1 MKADLYITST
11 GNISP
16 QNTFGKIALPEELV
30 EYNSVRL
37 TCVEPEYKSFID
49 PKMIRRMSRIIRMG
63 VAASSSC
70 LQQAGVKMPGA
81 IVTGTAYG
89 CLEDTGVF
97 LTKMVE
103 QNEQLLTP
111 TAFIQSTHN
120 TIGAQIALLLGCNGY
135 NNAFVHRGFSFE
147 SALLDACLL
156 IKENEAE
163 NVLVGAIDE
172 LTDSSFSILQRFGLY
187 KREPVSSLDLYK
199 EKSKGT
205 IAGEGASFFLL
216 SAKATGNDFAKLD
229 GFTSFYKPKGIAEI
243 KEQINSFLASQ
254 SVSVND
260 IDLLITGRNGDSTGD
275 KIYRDLQSSVFSD
288 IMSINYKN
296 LCGEYPTSTAFALW
310 LAAGIVKNGKIPSS
324 VEKENAQQGKIK
336 TILVYNHYENIHHSL
351 FLISAC

>member
-16 QNTFGKIALPEELV
+16 QNTFGNTTLPDELV
-30 EYNSVRL
+30 EYNSTRL
-37 TCVEPEYKSFID
+37 TCVEPEYKNFID

-63 VAASSSC
+63 VAASSNC
-70 LQQAGVKMPGA
+70 LQQAGVTMPGA

-89 CLEDTGVF
+89 CLEDTGIF

-147 SALLDACLL
+147 SALLDAALL
-156 IKENEAE
+156 IKENEAD

-172 LTDSSFSILQRFGLY
+172 LTDKSFEILQRFGLY
-187 KREPVSSLDLYK
+187 KNEPVSTTELC
-199 EKSKGT
+199 KSKTKGT

-216 SAKATGNDFAKLD
+216 SSNASGSDCAKLD
-229 GFTSFYKPKGIAEI
+229 GFSTFYKPLGIAEI
-243 KEQINSFLASQ
+243 KEQINSFLDSQ
-254 SVSVND
+254 SVSMDD
-260 IDLLITGRNGDSTGD
+260 IDLLITGRNGDYATD
-275 KIYRDLQSSVFSD
+275 KIYRDLESSVFNN
-288 IMSINYKN
+288 IMYINYKD
-296 LCGEYPTSTAFALW
+296 LCGEYPTSTSFALW
-310 LAAGIVKNGKIPSS
+310 LAAGIIKNRKVPASIK
-324 VEKENAQQGKIK
+324 KENAQQGKIK